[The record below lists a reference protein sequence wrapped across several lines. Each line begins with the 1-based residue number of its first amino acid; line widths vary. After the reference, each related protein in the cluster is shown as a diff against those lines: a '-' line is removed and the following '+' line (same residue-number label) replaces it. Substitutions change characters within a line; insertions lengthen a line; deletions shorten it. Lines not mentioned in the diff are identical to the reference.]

1 MTDINRWLQEVNLK
15 LGINDV
21 RKIVWHFDGKEGG
34 TQAEE
39 QKRQRINQA
48 GLKFMQGIAQ
58 EETVPLLLVTGPWQ
72 TAFPSNSTVRQM
84 VENDWWLCNTCTE
97 KCISMS
103 ALVVKGINPMEC
115 ESLNEQRLNEKQ
127 LMKSLLRKHSEY
139 GQQRGGSDFLC
150 AVCEDGSDVLDLI
163 VCDNIQCN

>member
-1 MTDINRWLQEVNLK
+1 MKSILFTCIAAATLLSTASAAPKSSSPIAQP
-15 LGINDV
+15 
-21 RKIVWHFDGKEGG
+21 KIVGG
-34 TQAEE
+34 ELATKGE
-39 QKRQRINQA
+39 
-48 GLKFMQGIAQ
+48 F
-58 EETVPLLLVTGPWQ
+58 PW
-72 TAFPSNSTVRQM
+72 
-84 VENDWWLCNTCTE
+84 
-97 KCISMS
+97 MS
-103 ALVVKGINPMEC
+103 ALVVTGINPMEC